1 MRKFG
6 SLFKPFF
13 LYLLAISL
21 VTVLWTG
28 SAYAEGVRFIL
39 NWVPDGQQAA
49 WFAGREKGFYKE
61 QGLDLTVISGSGSAK
76 AIKAVGGKA
85 AEFGLA
91 DMGEIIKGRARNIPI
106 QAIGVLLAKDLN
118 VIYTLTDSG
127 IMKPKDLEGRTI
139 GAPVWSSLR
148 TVFPLFA
155 KTNKVDTS
163 KVKWVAMPPSAMAPS
178 MYSGKVDSIATFTSV
193 EHNLVDGAA
202 KVGKK
207 LHRLVF
213 SEWGVNLYSLA
224 LNTLDERI
232 KNNPGQVRRFVH
244 ASIKSLAWTAKNP
257 DEAVRILLKSYPQA
271 TAKSERLKWNSAFNS
286 MITETTL
293 QHGLGYM
300 TEAKVKYT
308 RDAIMS
314 GLGKNPCAV
323 PVKDLYTNRFLP
335 KRAM

>member
-1 MRKFG
+1 MPKCG
-6 SLFKPFF
+6 SSFKPIS
-13 LYLLAISL
+13 LILLAVSL

-76 AIKAVGGKA
+76 AVKAVGGKA

-91 DMGEIIKGRARNIPI
+91 DMGEIIKGRARNIPVR
-106 QAIGVLLAKDLN
+106 AIGVLLAKALN

-127 IMKPKDLEGRTI
+127 IKKPKDLEGRTV

-155 KTNKVDTS
+155 KVNKIDAA

-178 MYSGKVDSIATFTSV
+178 LYSAKVDSIATFTSLD
-193 EHNLVDGAA
+193 HNLASGAA

-244 ASIKSLAWTAKNP
+244 ASIKSLAWTAKNA

-271 TAKSERLKWNSAFNS
+271 TEKSERIKWNSAFNS
-286 MITETTL
+286 MITVTTL

-300 TEAKVKYT
+300 TKTKIKYT

>member
-6 SLFKPFF
+6 SPFKPFS
-13 LYLLAISL
+13 LYLLGISL

-28 SAYAEGVRFIL
+28 SASAEGVRYIL

-49 WFAGREKGFYKE
+49 WYAGREKGFYKE
-61 QGLDLTVISGSGSAK
+61 QGLDLTVIAGSGSAK
-76 AIKAVGGKA
+76 AVKAVGGKA

-91 DMGEIIKGRARNIPI
+91 DMGEIIKGRARNIPVR
-106 QAIGVLLAKDLN
+106 AISILLAKAMN
-118 VIYTLTDSG
+118 VIYVLKDSG
-127 IMKPKDLEGRTI
+127 IKKPTDLEGRTI
-139 GAPVWSSLR
+139 GGPVWSSLR

-155 KTNKVDTS
+155 KVNKIDAS
-163 KVKWVAMPPSAMAPS
+163 KVKWISMPPSAMAPS
-178 MYSGKVDSIATFTSV
+178 MYSGKVDSIATFTSN
-193 EHNLVDGAA
+193 EHNIERGARA
-202 KVGKK
+202 AGKK
-207 LHRLVF
+207 LHRFVF

-232 KNNPGQVRRFVH
+232 KNNPSQVRRFVH

-257 DEAVRILLKSYPQA
+257 KEAIKILLKSYPQA
-271 TAKSERLKWNSAFNS
+271 TEKSEGIKWISAFNS

-300 TEAKVKYT
+300 TKAKIKFT

-314 GLGKNPCAV
+314 GLGKDPSAV
-323 PVKDLYTNRFLP
+323 AVNDLYTNQFLP
-335 KRAM
+335 KREM